1 MVVPPK
7 PRFMVM
13 DITDPYLDWCAG
25 IYVAESR
32 NSGGF
37 DYSQAAEDPA
47 TIEKKGRDGAAKMKA
62 LKDAAD
68 KVRRALVRKGKDPT
82 ALKNLDPEE
91 VAQVLEE
98 EQVPAATEFY
108 SSDQFS
114 IQVAMPEVNGAQ
126 ATSSSES
133 LTRTCTT

>member
-68 KVRRALVRKGKDPT
+68 KGPVLALEG
-82 ALKNLDPEE
+82 
-91 VAQVLEE
+91 
-98 EQVPAATEFY
+98 
-108 SSDQFS
+108 
-114 IQVAMPEVNGAQ
+114 
-126 ATSSSES
+126 
-133 LTRTCTT
+133 LTRCLLTADSSALPTLRLSLCSAGLAWHPEHVI